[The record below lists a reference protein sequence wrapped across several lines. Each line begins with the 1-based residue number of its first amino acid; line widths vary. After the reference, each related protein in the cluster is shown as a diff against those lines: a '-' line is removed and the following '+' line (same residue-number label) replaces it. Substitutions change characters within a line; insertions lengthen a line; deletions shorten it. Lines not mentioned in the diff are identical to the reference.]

1 MKTWLACL
9 TLLWMTSCVPLADA
23 CGWLTTFQP
32 DPGFETRWTV
42 GEKRQAVAH
51 NRKVEDNCG

>member
-1 MKTWLACL
+1 MTWLALASLIL
-9 TLLWMTSCVPLADA
+9 TTSCAASEGCAVF
-23 CGWLTTFQP
+23 GRTFAP

-51 NRKVEDNCG
+51 NRKVKRFCR